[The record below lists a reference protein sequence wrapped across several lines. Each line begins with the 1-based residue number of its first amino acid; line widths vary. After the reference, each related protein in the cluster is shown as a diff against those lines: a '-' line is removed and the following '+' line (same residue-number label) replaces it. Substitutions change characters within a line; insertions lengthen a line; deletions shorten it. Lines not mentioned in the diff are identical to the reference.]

1 MASPLKKLLGQTAI
15 YGLSSIIGRLL
26 NYALTPLYTSADVFS
41 TDQFGIITEMYA
53 YVAFLVVLLMYG
65 METAFFRYY
74 SDHKE
79 KDTVF
84 STALWSLM
92 ISTFGFISIVT
103 IFAQPIAVFLG
114 YPENT
119 EFVSWFGIIVGLDAL
134 IAIPLAKLRAENK
147 PIKFAAIN
155 FAFIGSNIGLNLFFL
170 YYCLPHYKAGD
181 TNWLIDLVYNP
192 EIGVGYVFIANLIS
206 SVLRFLLVVPD
217 ILKVKLRFDTVVWKQ
232 MLKYGAPLLIVGL
245 AGIINETLDKPLLK
259 WILIPKLGEVE
270 AMTQVGIYGGVYK
283 LSIAISLFV
292 QAYRYAAEP
301 FFFDQKKLDGSRET
315 YAQMLHWFTAFV
327 LFAFLV
333 ITLFIDVFKH
343 FLQSEE
349 YWVGLDIV
357 PLLLMA
363 NIFLGIYYNLSVW
376 YKLTDKTIYGSYLA
390 ITGAVITIGLNFW
403 LIPILGFRGAAITT
417 FICYLSM
424 ASISYF
430 FGQRHFKVPYSL
442 PKLGLYFGLAIGL
455 FFVNLQL
462 DFSNS
467 FLLYAVRVAFI
478 GIYLA
483 TVAYIEIIK
492 PKQHV
497 IRNRNNQ

>member
-26 NYALTPLYTSADVFS
+26 NYALTPLYTSANVFS

-74 SDHKE
+74 SDHKN
-79 KDTVF
+79 KDEVF
-84 STALWSLM
+84 STALWSLL
-92 ISTFGFISIVT
+92 ISTFSFITIVS
-103 IFAQPIAVFLG
+103 IFAQPIAIALG

-119 EFVSWFGIIVGLDAL
+119 EYVSWFAIIVGLDAL

-147 PIKFAAIN
+147 AIKFASIN
-155 FAFIGSNIGLNLFFL
+155 FAFIGVNIGLNLFFL
-170 YYCLPHYKAGD
+170 AYCLPHYQAGN

-206 SVLRFLLVVPD
+206 SVLRFALMLPE
-217 ILKVKLRFDTVVWKQ
+217 IIRVKLKFDVEIWKQ
-232 MLKYGAPLLIVGL
+232 MLRYGAPLLIVGL
-245 AGIINETLDKPLLK
+245 AGIVNETLDKPLLK
-259 WILIPKLGEVE
+259 WILIPTLGEVE

-315 YAQMLHWFTAFV
+315 YAQILHWFTAFV
-327 LFAFLV
+327 LFAFLI
-333 ITLFIDVFKH
+333 ITLFIDIFKH
-343 FLQSEE
+343 FLQSTD
-349 YWVGLDIV
+349 YWVALDIV
-357 PLLLMA
+357 PILLLA

-390 ITGAVITIGLNFW
+390 LFGASITISINLW
-403 LIPILGFRGAAITT
+403 LIPILGFRGSAIAT
-417 FICYLSM
+417 FVCYFSM
-424 ASISYF
+424 ATLSYII
-430 FGQRHFKVPYSL
+430 GQKHFHVPYSL
-442 PKLGLYFGLAIGL
+442 KKLAVYFGLAIG
-455 FFVNLQL
+455 FYFINLQL
-462 DFSNS
+462 DFSNIIA
-467 FLLYAVRVAFI
+467 LYALRVLMI
-478 GIYLA
+478 GIYLSV
-483 TVAYIEIIK
+483 VAYIEIIN
-492 PKQHV
+492 PKRHV
-497 IRNRNNQ
+497 IKN